1 MLGNESASDL
11 HGQLFPDPLDD
22 SADRMHRVR
31 VRAVDHEKIP
41 KPAAWGFT
49 VETRG
54 IEPLT
59 PALQKRCSAD

>member
-1 MLGNESASDL
+1 MLGNESASD
-11 HGQLFPDPLDD
+11 GQLFPEPLDD
-22 SADRMHRVR
+22 IADRTHRVR
-31 VRAVDHEKIP
+31 PRWPAVDHEKIP